1 MKKGLFL
8 ALILILAVTFVS
20 EAEELKMICGPKGSD
35 IWELSNHITS
45 ALTRARKNS
54 NRSIADVRLVSSSG
68 PYESIRRLFS
78 RDSDVAVVD
87 ALTAYEASRGLGG
100 FSDLV
105 RRDVLAL
112 AVLGLE
118 VDHFVLVSSKAAN
131 NDISDFNEKMLYLG
145 KRGDYRRHGAFVSL
159 KSCGIETVFE
169 GGSEWDYDTSTELMI
184 DGSIDGAVYIGIP
197 PVKAVSDLRKVMGNA
212 LVIFTIDEAKIL
224 EMREFFPVWFS
235 HTIPARTYAR
245 QNEPIITVARPI
257 LLVATKSLDKK
268 RAEGLVSSIFDGECA
283 GHLTSVGHPVSL
295 EMSRKYRVIEYHPGV
310 REFVNGAER

>member
-1 MKKGLFL
+1 MKKGL
-8 ALILILAVTFVS
+8 ICSVVLILALTFVS
-20 EAEELKMICGPKGSD
+20 EAEELKMICGPKNSD
-35 IWELSNHITS
+35 IWELSNHLTS
-45 ALTRARKNS
+45 ALTKARKNS
-54 NRSIADVRLVSSSG
+54 NGSIVDVRLVSSSG

-78 RDSDVAVVD
+78 HDSDVAVVD
-87 ALTAYEASRGLGG
+87 ALTAYEASKGLGG
-100 FSDLV
+100 FSDLL

-112 AVLGLE
+112 AVIGLE
-118 VDHFVLVSSKAAN
+118 VNHFVLVSSKAAN

-145 KRGDYRRHGAFVSL
+145 RRGDYRRHGAFVSL

-169 GGSEWDYDTSTELMI
+169 GGSEWDYDTSAELMI

-212 LVIFTIDEAKIL
+212 LVIFTIDDAKVS

-245 QNEPIITVARPI
+245 QEEPILAVARPI

-268 RAEGLVSSIFDGECA
+268 RAEGLVSGIFDGECA
-283 GHLTSVGHPVSL
+283 GHLISVGHPVNI
-295 EMSRKYRVIEYHPGV
+295 EMSRKYRIIEYHPGV
-310 REFVNGAER
+310 RGFVNDNER